1 MKDKLSK
8 GQGYPLRASFLQ
20 AELAAAKVQTEA
32 TLFQHNR
39 AIWRDRPFFNA
50 TFSPPG
56 QLVDNQNE
64 VLQIGCRAVPGSV
77 CNAARMVLQKEIIP
91 SFIEWIT
98 NLEALPGD
106 SSIRREK
113 QKFERDWEPP
123 EDVSSA

>member
-8 GQGYPLRASFLQ
+8 GQGYPLRASFLK
-20 AELAAAKVQTEA
+20 AELTAAKVQTEA

-64 VLQIGCRAVPGSV
+64 VLQIGWLHDYINGRFWMGIALSYILCGASLPAMLLAW
-77 CNAARMVLQKEIIP
+77 NMP
-91 SFIEWIT
+91 SE
-98 NLEALPGD
+98 
-106 SSIRREK
+106 
-113 QKFERDWEPP
+113 P
-123 EDVSSA
+123 EDESFEQLANDPS